1 MRNRVYE
8 RPSLFIYARLL
19 DCVCRIKLLNLFK
32 RQTFQVFR
40 NPKGQA
46 LLAAPYSPQVS
57 ECYIFLGG
65 ASYPL
70 IRRYFS

>member
-1 MRNRVYE
+1 MRNRVFE

-40 NPKGQA
+40 NPEEQA
-46 LLAAPYSPQVS
+46 LLAPRLQP
-57 ECYIFLGG
+57 
-65 ASYPL
+65 
-70 IRRYFS
+70 